1 MDLADELEEL
11 QRDLAQVDLLTTP
24 SSSGQAGSISF
35 LLLKRGDLKFK
46 MYQESGHGLPHIHID
61 YGRHKHAASYCID
74 PPNRLA
80 GNLDRKYDRSVT
92 EWISSRKEKLLAA
105 WALVQSGGDPEPL
118 TLELAGDA

>member
-1 MDLADELEEL
+1 MDLAGELEEL

-24 SSSGQAGSISF
+24 SRSGQAGSNSF

-74 PPNRLA
+74 PSNRLA

-92 EWISSRKEKLLAA
+92 EWISSRKEKLLAV
-105 WALVQSGGDPEPL
+105 WALVQAGGDPEPL